1 MPFCKYS
8 SSLLNSG
15 YISIDAKFLNDYLPV
30 APENCVKVYLFG
42 LLKCENS
49 AGYDN
54 TIENFE
60 NVLGL
65 THQQVLDCFYYWQDQ
80 NLVKVLDVDPIEVQ
94 FLPVTNASSV
104 KKIDTKKYKEFVEEL
119 NTIITGRTIQP
130 NEIMKYIDFV
140 ESNNV
145 LWCDFLMIVK
155 YCVEKKGNDINSNY
169 ILTVAQVWADEGV
182 KTAQKIEEKIES
194 MTLLSSDVAEVAK
207 ALKYK
212 GTLSLEHQQVF
223 SKWLKSYGFNK
234 DTIIKIASALAKKG
248 KSASFEKLDK
258 TLLKYYELKLFSFSE
273 IETYEANKSN
283 LISLAIDINKTLG
296 VYYDVVDNE
305 IETYILPWLSKGF
318 DGQSLVY
325 IADFCFKNSQKTL
338 EDMDGTVQK
347 FHKLGI
353 TTISSIN
360 AYMQELLSVDSRIKE
375 ILSKLKIDRR
385 VSNFDRSYYRTW
397 TTVYKYGEDIIDY
410 AIEKSKNKPTM
421 NYVNGIL
428 TSWFESGLDTL
439 EKIKKN
445 GGDAPAE
452 QKTFTPQSFGAQNYS
467 REQVSALFDN
477 LDEINI

>member
-169 ILTVAQVWADEGV
+169 IF
-182 KTAQKIEEKIES
+182 
-194 MTLLSSDVAEVAK
+194 LLPQ
-207 ALKYK
+207 L
-212 GTLSLEHQQVF
+212 
-223 SKWLKSYGFNK
+223 
-234 DTIIKIASALAKKG
+234 I
-248 KSASFEKLDK
+248 
-258 TLLKYYELKLFSFSE
+258 LF
-273 IETYEANKSN
+273 
-283 LISLAIDINKTLG
+283 
-296 VYYDVVDNE
+296 
-305 IETYILPWLSKGF
+305 
-318 DGQSLVY
+318 
-325 IADFCFKNSQKTL
+325 
-338 EDMDGTVQK
+338 
-347 FHKLGI
+347 
-353 TTISSIN
+353 
-360 AYMQELLSVDSRIKE
+360 
-375 ILSKLKIDRR
+375 
-385 VSNFDRSYYRTW
+385 
-397 TTVYKYGEDIIDY
+397 
-410 AIEKSKNKPTM
+410 
-421 NYVNGIL
+421 
-428 TSWFESGLDTL
+428 
-439 EKIKKN
+439 
-445 GGDAPAE
+445 
-452 QKTFTPQSFGAQNYS
+452 PQ
-467 REQVSALFDN
+467 LF
-477 LDEINI
+477 L